1 MDLEPLPAVILAI
14 AEQRSLPAVLTT
26 IIDAVAR
33 QPGVALARLWLREPD
48 DVCPICRSGEA
59 NAEPALH
66 LRASAGCP
74 VAEMTDWTRING
86 TFHRI
91 PLSSSNL
98 KIAHIATT
106 GESIRIPQLTDDHQW
121 VRFPTWAQTEGL
133 ASFTGHAL
141 VFRGESLGALAVFRR
156 TPADDDCFNWLRT
169 MASAAAVAIANARA
183 FEENESFRH
192 QLELERDY
200 LREEVESSGS
210 FGEILGRSPALER
223 VLHQVGLVAATDAN
237 VLVLGESGTGK
248 ELIARAIH
256 QRSARS
262 RKPLVKVNCGSIP
275 HELFESEFFG
285 HVRGSFTGAI
295 RGRIGRFQLAHDGTL
310 FLDEVGEIP
319 LDLQAKLLRVLQ
331 EGEFER
337 VGDEATRRVNVR
349 VVAATNRDLRKEVE
363 EGRFRLDL
371 YYRLG
376 VFPMEVPPLRE
387 RKEDILTLIM
397 HFVRRASLRF
407 HVAAPS
413 IPAREIERA
422 QHYDWPGNVRELQN
436 VVERAVIVS
445 RGGKLAFDFPQTSK
459 PGGRPARPAQP
470 SPTSSEAVI
479 PEREWRDLERANII
493 AALRQANS
501 RISGK
506 GGAADLLGVNASTLA
521 SRLKTLGI
529 DRADYRMTTPSRPGR
544 SA

>member
-48 DVCPICRSGEA
+48 ETCPICCSGEP
-59 NAEPALH
+59 NPEPALH
-66 LRASAGCP
+66 LRASAGSSL
-74 VAEMTDWTRING
+74 ADGADWTRING

-91 PLSSSNL
+91 PLSPSKL
-98 KIAHIATT
+98 KIAFIGTT
-106 GESIRIPQLTDDHQW
+106 GESIRISELTNDCQW
-121 VRFPTWAQTEGL
+121 VRDPAWARAEGL

-141 VFRGESLGALAVFRR
+141 VFRGRPHGVLAVFRR
-156 TPADDDCFNWLRT
+156 TPADDDCYNWLRT

-183 FEENESFRH
+183 FEDNESLRR

-200 LREEVESSGS
+200 LREEVESSGL
-210 FGEILGRSPALER
+210 FGEILGRSPALQR
-223 VLHQVGLVAATDAN
+223 LLNQVELVAATDAN

-285 HVRGSFTGAI
+285 HVKGSFTGAI
-295 RGRIGRFQLAHDGTL
+295 RDRIGRFQLADGGTL

-319 LDLQAKLLRVLQ
+319 LDLQSKLLRVLQ

-337 VGDEATRRVNVR
+337 VGDESTRRVNVR

-363 EGRFRLDL
+363 QGRFRLDL

-376 VFPMEVPPLRE
+376 VFPMEVPPLRD
-387 RKEDILTLIM
+387 RKEDVPGLIT
-397 HFVRRASLRF
+397 HFVRQASLRF
-407 HVAAPS
+407 HVAAPGV
-413 IPAREIERA
+413 PAREMERA
-422 QHYDWPGNVRELQN
+422 QRYDWPGNVRELQN

-445 RGGKLAFDFPQTSK
+445 RGGKLAFDLPESARS
-459 PGGRPARPAQP
+459 GSRPVRHAPP
-470 SPTSSEAVI
+470 SPGSSETVI
-479 PEREWRDLERANII
+479 PEQEWRNRERANII

-506 GGAADLLGVNASTLA
+506 GGAADLLGISASTLA
-521 SRLKTLGI
+521 SRIKSLGI
-529 DRADYRMTTPSRPGR
+529 ERVSYAKNNMRSRAEL
-544 SA
+544 